1 MACSIIGDCFTKE
14 KRLRKTAGWNQTAG
28 WNHIR
33 RVWNA
38 RLRNLDFFCRKL
50 GAIKIWCGVTCAEL
64 MEDRPETGKDA
75 GRDTC

>member
-1 MACSIIGDCFTKE
+1 MACSVIGDCFTKE
-14 KRLRKTAGWNQTAG
+14 KRLRKTAGRQG

-38 RLRNLDFFCRKL
+38 RLRNLDFSCRKL
-50 GAIKIWCGVTCAEL
+50 GAIKNWGRVTCAEL
-64 MEDRPETGKDA
+64 MGDRPETGKDA

>member
-1 MACSIIGDCFTKE
+1 MACSVIGDCFTKE
-14 KRLRKTAGWNQTAG
+14 KCLRKTAGRQG

-38 RLRNLDFFCRKL
+38 RLRNLDFSCRKL
-50 GAIKIWCGVTCAEL
+50 GAIKNWGRVTCAEL
-64 MEDRPETGKDA
+64 MGDRPETGKDA